1 MAVPVVTVTI
11 RRLQRWKVT
20 VQSSSGCV
28 IRQRFD
34 KGFLLFQSED
44 ADFLLF
50 QLGKN
55 DSRHRILGKDAVD
68 DCLLTGK
75 MKNGVGL
82 SHCGGSLSRS
92 H

>member
-1 MAVPVVTVTI
+1 MAF
-11 RRLQRWKVT
+11 R
-20 VQSSSGCV
+20 
-28 IRQRFD
+28 
-34 KGFLLFQSED
+34 FLLFQSED
-44 ADFLLF
+44 SDFLLF

-55 DSRHRILGKDAVD
+55 DSCHRILDKNAVD

-75 MKNGVGL
+75 MKNNVSL